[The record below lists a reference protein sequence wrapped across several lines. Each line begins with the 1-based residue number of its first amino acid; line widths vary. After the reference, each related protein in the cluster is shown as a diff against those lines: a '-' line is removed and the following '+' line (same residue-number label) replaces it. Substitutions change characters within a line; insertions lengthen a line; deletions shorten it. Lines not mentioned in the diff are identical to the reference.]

1 MAMSIKDI
9 ASWITAVAGAS
20 VIVGGVIYKTGW
32 VVSKAQAQEIAQEKA
47 NVVQQKLLDEQEA
60 RAERDLRL
68 SIDVIVLELAYL
80 DDEPELTDRDIRRK
94 EYLNRTMQRLE
105 AELAEME
112 KE

>member
-1 MAMSIKDI
+1 MNVKDI
-9 ASWITAVAGAS
+9 AQYITAVAGAAA
-20 VIVGGVIYKTGW
+20 VIGGIIYSTGW

-47 NVVQQKLLDEQEA
+47 NVVQQKLLDEQET

-80 DDEPELTDRDIRRK
+80 DDEPDLSERDVRRK

-105 AELAEME
+105 AELAELE